1 VRRRGGTELQSA
13 SGGSRSARASSHDW
27 YSGELR
33 PKVARAVAEGR
44 VDASRAD
51 ELHRL
56 MTQLLEV
63 RLDGRATR

>member
-1 VRRRGGTELQSA
+1 
-13 SGGSRSARASSHDW
+13 
-27 YSGELR
+27 
-33 PKVARAVAEGR
+33 